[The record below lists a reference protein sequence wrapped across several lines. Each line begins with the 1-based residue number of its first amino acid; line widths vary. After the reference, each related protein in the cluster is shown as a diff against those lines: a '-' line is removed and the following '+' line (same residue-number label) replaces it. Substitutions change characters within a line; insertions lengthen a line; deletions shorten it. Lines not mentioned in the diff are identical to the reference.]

1 MIIATLQFE
10 LIIRHSDCLKD
21 KRRVVNSVKERLQ
34 RKFRVAVAEVGAL
47 EHHRLA
53 LLGLA
58 AVSNSPRHGSQII
71 DRVLEDLRH
80 EREADRGEVARHSI
94 AGTPGAAP
102 EGDLDSD
109 LDPPLDPE
117 VEADLLQRGLDTL
130 TTLDPED
137 LP

>member
-10 LIIRHSDCLKD
+10 LIIRHSACLKD

-47 EHHRLA
+47 DHQRLA

-71 DRVLEDLRH
+71 DRVLNDLRN
-80 EREADRGEVARHSI
+80 EREAELGEVARHI
-94 AGTPGAAP
+94 ITGTPTVADQR
-102 EGDLDSD
+102 EGEPS
-109 LDPPLDPE
+109 LDPE
-117 VEADLLQRGLDTL
+117 DEAELLQRGLDIAAAFGQPDAE
-130 TTLDPED
+130 DPS
-137 LP
+137 